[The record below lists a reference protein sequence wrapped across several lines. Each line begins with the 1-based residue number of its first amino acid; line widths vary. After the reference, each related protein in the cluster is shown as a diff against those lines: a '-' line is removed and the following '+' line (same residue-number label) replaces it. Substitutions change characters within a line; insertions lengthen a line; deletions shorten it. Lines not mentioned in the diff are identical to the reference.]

1 MEVEKIKKLREETGA
16 GVMDCKKALEETG
29 GDIEKAKEYLFKRGL
44 AKAQKKALREAKEG
58 LIDAYIHLGGRI
70 GAIIEVNCETDFVA
84 RTEEFR
90 TLVKDLL
97 LQIVATA
104 PKFISKEDV
113 PQELIKEEIERIKKE
128 TGIEDE
134 KRIEGEA
141 LEKFYSEICLLEQP
155 FIKDESIK
163 VKDLI
168 GTVIAKTGENIKVR
182 RFVRF
187 ELSE

>member
-1 MEVEKIKKLREETGA
+1 MKVDDIKKLREETGA
-16 GVMDCKKALEETG
+16 GIMDCRRAMEESG
-29 GDIEKAKEYLFKRGL
+29 GDFEKAKEILIRKGFAR
-44 AKAQKKALREAKEG
+44 AQKRAERPTREG

-70 GAIIEVNCETDFVA
+70 GALIEVNCETDFVA

-90 TLVKDLL
+90 NLVKDLL
-97 LQIVATA
+97 LQITAMA
-104 PKFISKEDV
+104 PKFLSREDV
-113 PQELIKEEIERIKKE
+113 PEELISAERERIKRE

-134 KRIEGEA
+134 KKVEEY
-141 LEKFYSEICLLEQP
+141 LERFYAEKCLLEQP
-155 FIKDESIK
+155 FIKNESMK

-168 GTVIAKTGENIKVR
+168 TSLIAKTGENIRVR